1 MLGLMLGTEG
11 TRQAGKAGLPGKAT
25 ALVNRRTGRVLATS
39 VEVARTRASR
49 RRGLLGR
56 DSFDVAGA
64 FVLSPC
70 CAIHTAFM
78 RFAIDVVFVDKNGA
92 IVSIL
97 HELQPWNLAIRPRAR
112 AVIEMASGAL
122 RAHDIQLGDSLVL
135 TLRPEPRGQR
145 G

>member
-1 MLGLMLGTEG
+1 MLGLMLGTDG
-11 TRQAGKAGLPGKAT
+11 VGQAGKAGLTGKAA

-39 VEVARTRASR
+39 VEIARTRATR

-56 DSFDVAGA
+56 DSIDASGA

-97 HELQPWNLAIRPRAR
+97 HELQPWNLAVRPRAR

-122 RAHDIQLGDSLVL
+122 RAHDIQVGDSLVL
-135 TLRPEPRGQR
+135 SLQPPPPGKH
-145 G
+145 